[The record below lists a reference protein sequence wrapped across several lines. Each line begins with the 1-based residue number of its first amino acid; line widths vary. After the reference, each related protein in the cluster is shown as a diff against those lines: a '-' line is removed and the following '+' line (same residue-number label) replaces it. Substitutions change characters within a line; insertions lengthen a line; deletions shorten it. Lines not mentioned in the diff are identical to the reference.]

1 MGRERQL
8 RIFIYARILV
18 TFLFLVSTV
27 ALMSKEPGA
36 MDDLTN
42 NGVIRLMAF
51 SFLFSAVSHFFL
63 KIPRFHYFITYLQTI
78 WDLLFVTVLLLF
90 TGGVESPY
98 SFLYLLSIMNAGVL
112 LGRREAFYTASLCAI
127 LFGAMS
133 DFHYFGYLE
142 IIGLSREAAW
152 EFGGMRILYNIF
164 MNLMGFY
171 LTSFITGYLSEQARE
186 NADALARKNINF
198 DELERL
204 NTTIVANLESG
215 LMTVTRQG
223 VIRVFNRYAEELT
236 AWTQEEA
243 YDLPLEGLF
252 PEMAAEVLAE
262 QERGTSGTCSW
273 AVPGGESLLLG
284 YSSVPFTDAQG
295 EVAGTIINF
304 KDLTEKIRME
314 EALKRSDKL
323 AVLGALAARLAHEIR
338 NPLAAMSGSVQLLA
352 DHGAISENDQRL
364 LVIIQRETDRL
375 SALITNFLSYARP
388 VSPRKERVR
397 LKELVDEVR
406 LLVSSDRRF
415 SGITI
420 TGQVP
425 DEMTISADQNQMR
438 QVLINLLNNSAEAMP
453 DGGAVD
459 IGAYGSVGEGC
470 GMPMAEHAVITV
482 SDSGAGIPDEAVAH
496 LFEPFWTTKS
506 DGTGLGLAITY
517 RIIEE
522 HGGTIVAESPPQGG
536 CRMTITL
543 PA

>member
-18 TFLFLVSTV
+18 TFLFLVSTI
-27 ALMSKEPGA
+27 ALMYREPAA
-36 MDDLTN
+36 MDDLTHA
-42 NGVIRLMAF
+42 GVIRLMAF
-51 SFLFSAVSHFFL
+51 SFLFSVISHFFL
-63 KIPRFHYFITYLQTI
+63 KLPRFHHFVTYLQTI
-78 WDLLFVTVLLLF
+78 WDILFVTVLLLF

-127 LFGAMS
+127 LYGTIS

-142 IIGLSREAAW
+142 ILGLSRETAR
-152 EFGGMRILYNIF
+152 EFGGMQILYNIF
-164 MNLMGFY
+164 LNLMGFC
-171 LTSFITGYLSEQARE
+171 LTSFITGYLAEQARE
-186 NADALARKNINF
+186 SADALARKSINLN
-198 DELERL
+198 ELERL

-223 VIRVFNRYAEELT
+223 AIRVFNRYAEEVT
-236 AWTQEEA
+236 ARTQEEV
-243 YDLPLEGLF
+243 YDLPLERLF
-252 PEMAAEVLAE
+252 PEMAGAVLAE

-273 AVPGGESLLLG
+273 EGQGGESLLLG
-284 YSSVPFTDAQG
+284 YSSIPFADARG

-304 KDLTEKIRME
+304 KDLTEKVRME

-323 AVLGALAARLAHEIR
+323 AVLGALAARMAHEIR

-352 DHGAISENDQRL
+352 DHCAVAESDQRL
-364 LVIIQRETDRL
+364 LAIIQRETDRL
-375 SALITNFLSYARP
+375 NALITNFLSYARP
-388 VSPRKERVR
+388 VSPCKERVR

-415 SGITI
+415 GGIAI
-420 TGQVP
+420 TGRVP
-425 DEMTISADQNQMR
+425 EEMTISADQNQMR

-453 DGGAVD
+453 EGGTVE
-459 IGAYGSVGEGC
+459 IGAHAA
-470 GMPMAEHAVITV
+470 MAGGGGTAAERAVITV
-482 SDSGAGIPDEAVAH
+482 SDSGSGITEEAAAH

-517 RIIEE
+517 RIVEE
-522 HGGTIVAESPPQGG
+522 HGGTIMAESPPQGG
-536 CRMTITL
+536 CRITITL

>member
-27 ALMSKEPGA
+27 ALMSKEPEA
-36 MDDLTN
+36 MDDLAN

-51 SFLFSAVSHFFL
+51 SFVFSAISLLFL
-63 KIPRFHYFITYLQTI
+63 KLPRFHHFITYLQTI

-112 LGRREAFYTASLCAI
+112 LGQREAFYTASLCAI
-127 LFGAMS
+127 LYGTVS
-133 DFHYFGYLE
+133 DFQYFGYLDP
-142 IIGLSREAAW
+142 IGLSRAAAR

-164 MNLMGFY
+164 MNLMGFG

-186 NADALARKNINF
+186 NADALARKSINL

-215 LMTVTRQG
+215 LMTVTREG
-223 VIRVFNRYAEELT
+223 AIRVFNRYAEELT
-236 AWTQEEA
+236 AQTQEDV
-243 YDLPLEGLF
+243 YDLHLEQLF
-252 PEMAAEVLAE
+252 PEIAAAVLGDL
-262 QERGTSGTCSW
+262 ERGASGTCVW
-273 AVPGGESLLLG
+273 AVPGGESLVLG
-284 YSSVPFTDAQG
+284 YRSVPFTDVRG
-295 EVAGTIINF
+295 ETAGAIINF

-323 AVLGALAARLAHEIR
+323 AVLGALAARMAHEIR
-338 NPLAAMSGSVQLLA
+338 NPLAAMSGSVQLLT
-352 DHGAISENDQRL
+352 DHCAIAENDQRL
-364 LVIIQRETDRL
+364 LTIIQRETDRL
-375 SALITNFLSYARP
+375 NALITNFLSYARP
-388 VSPRKERVR
+388 VSPRKEPIR
-397 LKELVDEVR
+397 LADLVDEVR

-415 SGITI
+415 TGVAI
-420 TGQVP
+420 TGQVSE
-425 DEMTISADQNQMR
+425 DMTINADQNQMR
-438 QVLINLLNNSAEAMP
+438 QVLINLLNNSVEAMT
-453 DGGAVD
+453 DGGTVD
-459 IGAYGSVGEGC
+459 IRAYGGVCGGEG
-470 GMPMAEHAVITV
+470 MPTSEHAVITV
-482 SDSGAGIPDEAVAH
+482 SDSGSGITEEAAAH

-522 HGGTIVAESPPQGG
+522 HGGTIMAESPPQGG
-536 CRMTITL
+536 CRITITL